1 MENEQILQQFEAI
14 DRKIE
19 ALIQAYKALE
29 KENRELRDIKARLEY
44 ELQLKTETEK
54 QFDEVKAQIRTKID
68 DLMTRLTDVAEDQ

>member
-1 MENEQILQQFEAI
+1 LENEQILQQFEAI